1 MIPFTVPAP
10 LFEKIVAFPYKI
22 NILFTIMSTN
32 QSRGTSGRVSL
43 LSALDDF
50 FAYIEKEKGFSV
62 HTLSAYRSDLE
73 EFIRFLTVAKPQLS
87 LEEFFAKT
95 ALRSFAVFLSSKGL
109 RPRSL
114 ARKIAAL
121 KSFSH
126 FCVRR
131 HILKNNPAKFL
142 TAPKLDRQLPVFLTR
157 KQAEQ
162 LAPPPPPG
170 APEEVLR
177 NHTVIE
183 FLYGSGIRLSEL
195 QSLTIGSV
203 NGKNETVRV
212 MGKGRKERVV
222 PLTAAAVEAM
232 ERYLSVCASA
242 KAPGSPL
249 FTAGKGRAL
258 SRRQIQRIV
267 ARELSCVS
275 QQKKRSPHVL
285 RHSFATHLMDA
296 GADIRAV
303 KELLGHSSLATTQI
317 YTHVSR
323 EHLLKAYRQAHPRA
337 ERGSG
342 DPRSPSPSP

>member
-1 MIPFTVPAP
+1 MP
-10 LFEKIVAFPYKI
+10 
-22 NILFTIMSTN
+22 TN
-32 QSRGTSGRVSL
+32 QSGMTTVRGTLRSV
-43 LSALDDF
+43 LDDF

-73 EFIRFLTVAKPQLS
+73 EFIRFLKAGNAARQLS

-95 ALRSFAVFLSSKGL
+95 ALRSFAVSLSSRGL

-121 KSFSH
+121 KSFSR

-131 HILKNNPAKFL
+131 HFLKNNPAKFL
-142 TAPKLDRQLPVFLTR
+142 TAPKLDRQLPVFLTL

-162 LAPPPPPG
+162 LAPPPPG
-170 APEEVLR
+170 APEEALR
-177 NHTVIE
+177 NHAIIE

-195 QSLTIGSV
+195 QALTIDSV
-203 NGKNETVRV
+203 NVKNATVRV
-212 MGKGRKERVV
+212 LGKGRKERVV
-222 PLTAAAVEAM
+222 PLTGSAVNAM
-232 ERYLSVCASA
+232 ERYLSARAAA
-242 KAPGSPL
+242 KVPDSPL
-249 FTAGKGRAL
+249 FTAGEGRAL
-258 SRRQIQRIV
+258 SKRQVQRIV
-267 ARELSCVS
+267 ARELSSVS
-275 QQKKRSPHVL
+275 RQKKRSPHVL

-323 EHLLKAYRQAHPRA
+323 EHLLKAYKQAHPRA
-337 ERGSG
+337 ERSIDSTGK
-342 DPRSPSPSP
+342 